1 MKKISI
7 SMLAVILGLAA
18 CAKPPGEPLKTMEKI
33 KSLYGEQK
41 FEEAAGLF
49 TGSTRRALNDLERVS
64 PGTRQA
70 GFGFAV
76 LFPGESEWEVLE
88 SKTDGATASVRVRYA
103 RHPVE
108 NIRGNE
114 IEFRLRKED
123 GGWKWDMER
132 EITESIGQI
141 RAVPAESGN

>member
-1 MKKISI
+1 MKNFLFL
-7 SMLAVILGLAA
+7 MLAVTLGLAA
-18 CAKPPGEPLKTMEKI
+18 CAKPPSEPLKTMEKI
-33 KSLYGEQK
+33 KSFYGAQK

-49 TGSTRRALNDLERVS
+49 TGSTRRALDDLERVA

-70 GFGFAV
+70 GYGFAV
-76 LFPGESEWEVLE
+76 LFPGDSEWEVLE
-88 SKTDGATASVRVRYA
+88 TRIDGASAAVRVRYA

-114 IEFRLRKED
+114 IEFRLRRED

-141 RAVPAESGN
+141 RAVPADRER

>member
-1 MKKISI
+1 MKIISI
-7 SMLAVILGLAA
+7 LMLAVTLGLAA
-18 CAKPPGEPLKTMEKI
+18 CAKPPSEPLKTMEKI
-33 KSLYGEQK
+33 KSLYVSQK

-49 TGSTRRALNDLERVS
+49 TGNTRRALDDLERVS
-64 PGTRQA
+64 PGARQA
-70 GFGFAV
+70 GYGLAV
-76 LFPGESEWEVLE
+76 LFPGNSEWEVLE
-88 SKTDGATASVRVRYA
+88 TRIDGGTAAVRVRYA

-123 GGWKWDMER
+123 GGWKWDMEK
-132 EITESIGQI
+132 EIVESIGQI